1 VPPAEIEIAQGADE
15 PSAMVARADSSA
27 VGVKEARRLVTFEA
41 VLAGLAF
48 LGTPQ

>member
-1 VPPAEIEIAQGADE
+1 
-15 PSAMVARADSSA
+15 
-27 VGVKEARRLVTFEA
+27 VKEARRLVTFEA